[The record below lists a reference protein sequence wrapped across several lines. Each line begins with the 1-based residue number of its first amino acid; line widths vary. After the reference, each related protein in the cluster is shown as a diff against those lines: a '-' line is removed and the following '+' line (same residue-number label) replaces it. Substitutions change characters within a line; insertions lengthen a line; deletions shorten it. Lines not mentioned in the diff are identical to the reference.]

1 MGRGRIPQELFDQ
14 VIQKSDVVDVNSDY
28 VQLSKAGK
36 NYKGLCPFHGENTPS
51 FVVSP
56 DKGIYKCF
64 GCGEGGNVVSFVS
77 SLEAISY
84 PQAILKLAKRAGI
97 ETNIVLPSDESI
109 QDAKFKNEFDILEF
123 SKGFYHYYLNHTK
136 EGKVALAY
144 LHDRGMSD
152 ETIAKFGI
160 GLAPSYSDAL
170 VKTLANNR
178 YSLDVAMKL
187 GLLNEHNGQY
197 YDRFKSRIMFP
208 IFDKIGHVVG
218 FSGRVFLEGDTHLG
232 KYVNSPESP
241 IFQKGKLIYHLND
254 AKLAIRRYNRVLLF
268 EGFLDV
274 ISAVEAGFVES
285 VATMGTALT
294 DDHSRELRRLTDQII
309 LCFDG
314 DKAGLA
320 AANKA
325 IPILMA
331 QNFSVSVV
339 EIPNKM
345 DPDEFIKT
353 HGKEAFSKLI
363 DQAIPA
369 IDYQYR
375 YIKRQFNLE
384 FVSHR
389 EQFKR
394 QIYHFAYTL
403 QSHTLQELILKKLA
417 YDISIGEQS
426 ILQEFNSSKSQVYK
440 NANINNN
447 KNENLQ
453 IHSRQ
458 VRDTKYERSEKML
471 IHYMLKE
478 RRVALQVEKEL
489 NGYLNDPTRRN
500 IVLYILDYYTTHE
513 TMNLQYFLNWID
525 EALVKPITDIIF
537 ECESLPPLG
546 SDEVIYDLIS
556 VVKEYVYRA
565 QMEQLKK
572 QISEATLDHE
582 KLELLGKVNQLKQ
595 QFGK

>member
-1 MGRGRIPQELFDQ
+1 MSFPWGKYLF
-14 VIQKSDVVDVNSDY
+14 
-28 VQLSKAGK
+28 LSCHQIK
-36 NYKGLCPFHGENTPS
+36 ES
-51 FVVSP
+51 IS
-56 DKGIYKCF
+56 F
-64 GCGEGGNVVSFVS
+64 GCGKGETSFRS
-77 SLEAISY
+77 SLHLAISY

-123 SKGFYHYYLNHTK
+123 AKGFYHYYLNHTK
-136 EGKVALAY
+136 EGKVALDY
-144 LHDRGMSD
+144 LHNRGMSD
-152 ETIAKFGI
+152 ETIASLES
-160 GLAPSYSDAL
+160 GLAAPSYSDAL

-187 GLLNEHNGQY
+187 GLLNEHNGQ

-254 AKLAIRRYNRVLLF
+254 AKLAIRRHNRVLLF

-294 DDHSRELRRLTDQII
+294 EDHSRELRRLTDQII

-369 IDYQYR
+369 VDYQYR

-384 FVSHR
+384 FVAIESNL
-389 EQFKR
+389 KR

-403 QSHTLQELILKKLA
+403 QSHTLQELILK
-417 YDISIGEQS
+417 
-426 ILQEFNSSKSQVYK
+426 N
-440 NANINNN
+440 
-447 KNENLQ
+447 
-453 IHSRQ
+453 
-458 VRDTKYERSEKML
+458 
-471 IHYMLKE
+471 
-478 RRVALQVEKEL
+478 
-489 NGYLNDPTRRN
+489 
-500 IVLYILDYYTTHE
+500 
-513 TMNLQYFLNWID
+513 
-525 EALVKPITDIIF
+525 
-537 ECESLPPLG
+537 
-546 SDEVIYDLIS
+546 
-556 VVKEYVYRA
+556 
-565 QMEQLKK
+565 
-572 QISEATLDHE
+572 
-582 KLELLGKVNQLKQ
+582 
-595 QFGK
+595 

>member
-1 MGRGRIPQELFDQ
+1 MGKGRIPQELFDE
-14 VIQKSDVVDVNSDY
+14 VVEKSDIVDVISDY

-136 EGKVALAY
+136 EGKVALDY
-144 LHDRGMSD
+144 LHNRGMSD